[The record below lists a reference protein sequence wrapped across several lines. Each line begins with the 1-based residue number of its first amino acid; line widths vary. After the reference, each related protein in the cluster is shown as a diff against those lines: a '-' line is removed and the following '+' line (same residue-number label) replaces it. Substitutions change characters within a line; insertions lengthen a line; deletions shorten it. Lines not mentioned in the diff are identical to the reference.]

1 MNVPDGEIISKFL
14 GDAIGEDEA
23 GFGGIGKS
31 SRLPS
36 SISIAF
42 EIEGRSD
49 GFA

>member
-1 MNVPDGEIISKFL
+1 MNVPDGEIISKFP

-23 GFGGIGKS
+23 GFGDIGKS
-31 SRLPS
+31 SRLSS